1 MNNKQTETRLKQ
13 TFSIAAPDDL
23 DSVLRRCEEEER
35 VILPLPQKRKKAAAL
50 PRLAAMAAA
59 CLLVAGLAWNDS
71 RAVASTVSLD
81 VNPSIQIEANRREKV
96 LRVTPLNEEG
106 ETVVGGM
113 DFSGAGLDVTV
124 NALIGSMLR
133 CGYLSEAANAILIS
147 VDDSDPTR
155 GARLQQQLS
164 AEIDQLLQSGG
175 LSPAVLSHNYSS
187 DPALDMLADA
197 YNITT
202 GKARLVQQMA
212 TQNTFYS
219 EEQLA
224 ALPINDLSLLNSN
237 VDNVSYTGQASDSAY
252 IGKAAALQAALDHA
266 NLTAADLTFSRVEM
280 DFDDGKMLY
289 EVEFFTMLGEF
300 EYEIDART
308 GAVLDWPAF
317 EIERQETTP
326 APSKT
331 EQDETLITPE
341 AAFGNALIHAG
352 LAQYSVHFGMEWE
365 LDKDHGIPVYEIT
378 FSYTDLMYEY
388 VVDARTG
395 AVLKYQR
402 MTRCLSSGTG
412 LGGANTPLPYV
423 PPDGAKLAALSHAGL
438 TEEQIADYVWET
450 EEENGRTVYEISFK
464 AGDWEYEYE
473 IHGSTGAVLKY
484 EKEWNDR

>member
-35 VILPLPQKRKKAAAL
+35 GILPLPQKRKKAAAL

-147 VDDSDPTR
+147 VDDSDPAR

-212 TQNTFYS
+212 SQNAFYS

-224 ALPINDLSLLNSN
+224 ELSITDLNLLNSN
-237 VDNVSYTGQASDSAY
+237 VDNVNYTGQASDSAY

-266 NLTAADLTFSRVEM
+266 NLTADDLTFSRVEM
-280 DFDDGKMLY
+280 DFEDGKMLY
-289 EVEFFTMLGEF
+289 EVEFFTVLGEF

-317 EIERQETTP
+317 EVERQDPLTFTPSQAKQTETF
-326 APSKT
+326 
-331 EQDETLITPE
+331 ITPE
-341 AAFGNALIHAG
+341 GAFENALIHAG
-352 LAQYSVHFGMEWE
+352 LAQYSIHFDPQWE
-365 LDKDHGIPVYEIT
+365 LEEDHGLMVYEIT
-378 FSYTDLMYEY
+378 FRFE
-388 VVDARTG
+388 
-395 AVLKYQR
+395 
-402 MTRCLSSGTG
+402 
-412 LGGANTPLPYV
+412 NTV
-423 PPDGAKLAALSHAGL
+423 
-438 TEEQIADYVWET
+438 
-450 EEENGRTVYEISFK
+450 
-464 AGDWEYEYE
+464 YEYE
-473 IHGSTGAVLKY
+473 IDAATGDVVKY
-484 EKEWNDR
+484 EKEWDD